1 VSYSSDLR
9 ALIHDPVDRV
19 FKFTLGVGG
28 NQVIGKVTDW
38 IRESDGTPML
48 YVVTVPSP
56 LRRYR
61 LEHFEETGFPDQIEM
76 KEIAIPWVSI
86 VYVEL
91 VK

>member
-1 VSYSSDLR
+1 VSYSSDSR

-28 NQVIGKVTDW
+28 NQVVGKVTDW
-38 IRESDGTPML
+38 IRGSDGTPIM
-48 YVVTVPSP
+48 YVITVPSP
-56 LRRYR
+56 RVLRIVDI
-61 LEHFEETGFPDQIEM
+61 EETGFPDQIEM